1 MDKHK
6 DFIEQNKII
15 FYIIFAILFSY
26 VIYNLPDV
34 LDVAG
39 KFIGL
44 FKPLFIAIV
53 IAFIANIPMHH
64 FENWLTK
71 LQAKIGK
78 TNFSKGT
85 LRALAITITF
95 LLALLIVIIFSSIVV
110 PRIAESIYLI
120 MNNLDSYITRLTN
133 FINKWAIKF
142 HTNYRISRSEVSN
155 LFTSANISG
164 VLSTLLGWF
173 SDDSNVSSVVNSVGS
188 TFITAITAFFM
199 SLYLLSNKERHIDQL
214 RKLVLFVLGKDKS
227 IRLFEISREA
237 NHYFNSFISGQVLE
251 AAIFMLETY
260 VVMRIFAFP
269 FPELIASA
277 AFIFAFI
284 PMFGGFFTFVIGI
297 VLTAA
302 AKSSSTILFAII
314 FICLQQFEGNFV
326 YPKIVGRSVGISG
339 LFVLLGLTVFGGL
352 FGFIGVLLAVPL
364 TALIYAL
371 VARFINIRLY
381 RRNLEVKGNKVYEL
395 DKNDHKKVLY

>member
-1 MDKHK
+1 
-6 DFIEQNKII
+6 
-15 FYIIFAILFSY
+15 
-26 VIYNLPDV
+26 
-34 LDVAG
+34 
-39 KFIGL
+39 
-44 FKPLFIAIV
+44 
-53 IAFIANIPMHH
+53 
-64 FENWLTK
+64 
-71 LQAKIGK
+71 
-78 TNFSKGT
+78 
-85 LRALAITITF
+85 
-95 LLALLIVIIFSSIVV
+95 
-110 PRIAESIYLI
+110 
-120 MNNLDSYITRLTN
+120 
-133 FINKWAIKF
+133 
-142 HTNYRISRSEVSN
+142 
-155 LFTSANISG
+155 
-164 VLSTLLGWF
+164 
-173 SDDSNVSSVVNSVGS
+173 
-188 TFITAITAFFM
+188 
-199 SLYLLSNKERHIDQL
+199 
-214 RKLVLFVLGKDKS
+214 
-227 IRLFEISREA
+227 
-237 NHYFNSFISGQVLE
+237 
-251 AAIFMLETY
+251 
-260 VVMRIFAFP
+260 MRIFAFP

>member
-1 MDKHK
+1 
-6 DFIEQNKII
+6 
-15 FYIIFAILFSY
+15 
-26 VIYNLPDV
+26 
-34 LDVAG
+34 
-39 KFIGL
+39 
-44 FKPLFIAIV
+44 
-53 IAFIANIPMHH
+53 
-64 FENWLTK
+64 
-71 LQAKIGK
+71 
-78 TNFSKGT
+78 
-85 LRALAITITF
+85 
-95 LLALLIVIIFSSIVV
+95 
-110 PRIAESIYLI
+110 
-120 MNNLDSYITRLTN
+120 
-133 FINKWAIKF
+133 
-142 HTNYRISRSEVSN
+142 
-155 LFTSANISG
+155 
-164 VLSTLLGWF
+164 
-173 SDDSNVSSVVNSVGS
+173 
-188 TFITAITAFFM
+188 M

-277 AFIFAFI
+277 AFIFSFI